1 MKHNQLIAA
10 CALALMSSVAAA
22 GVSVSAS
29 ATLVDLGSFAAGV
42 YNISATGT
50 VDLVGNGTFAMNPD
64 GTPVTTVTAPNYN
77 YFNPDGSFNADGN
90 YGPAGANAKI
100 GALIGTFSATPL
112 TTTDWF
118 LIGYAKQ
125 VTLASAGHIYA
136 RVNDT
141 YPPNNTGAFDVTV
154 TAVPEPEN
162 YALMLAGLGL
172 VGITALRRRKL
183 DV

>member
-10 CALALMSSVAAA
+10 CALALMSSVATA
-22 GVSVSAS
+22 GVPVSAS
-29 ATLVDLGSFAAGV
+29 ATLVVDLGSFAAGV

-50 VDLVGNGTFAMNPD
+50 VDLVGNGTFIMNPD
-64 GTPVTTVTAPNYN
+64 GTPVTTVTAPGYS
-77 YFNPDGSFNADGN
+77 YFNPDGSYLADDN
-90 YGPAGANAKI
+90 YGPAGASAKI
-100 GALIGTFSATPL
+100 GALIGTFSATPS
-112 TTTDWF
+112 TADWF
-118 LIGYAKQ
+118 LIGYSTQ

-154 TAVPEPEN
+154 IAVPEPET

-172 VGITALRRRKL
+172 VGVAARRRRA
-183 DV
+183 